1 MVRPSNVFTATFVK
15 NAKPGRYGDGGG
27 LYLLVR
33 ETGARFWLFRYKPT
47 GGKMREMGLGPA
59 SGLDAV
65 SLADARAK
73 ATDLR
78 LMLRTGKDPLEERAK
93 DAAAAAAQAQAAA
106 IRQRTFKEV
115 ANALMDAKEA
125 GWRNDKHR
133 KQWRRTLDQFAF
145 PVFGDMPVS
154 EIGTDHIMDV
164 LQPIWQ
170 RIPETASRLRGR
182 IEAVLDFARARK
194 WREGENPAQWR
205 GHLSHL
211 LPAVSKVARV
221 EHHAAL
227 PWAEMGA
234 FMKELRQREATSA
247 RALEFA
253 ILTAARTGEVL
264 GARWCEIDL
273 GEKVWTVPGDR
284 MKAGREHRVPLTPA
298 AVAVLEIMATV
309 RPQDD
314 PKGAAFVF
322 PGAKKGSPLS
332 QMAMLILLRRMHRAD
347 ITAHGFRSTFRDWVA
362 ESTAFAGEIA
372 EAALAH
378 VVGDKV
384 EAAYRRGDLF
394 DKRRKLMEAWADHC
408 AKVAKPTSATVTTIR
423 RKTAR

>member
-1 MVRPSNVFTATFVK
+1 MVRPSNVFTAAFVK
-15 NAKPGRYGDGGG
+15 NVKPGRYGDGGG

-33 ETGARFWLFRYKPT
+33 PTGARFWLFRYKPT

-59 SGLDAV
+59 SGQDAV

-78 LMLRTGKDPLEERAK
+78 LMLRSGKDPLEERAK
-93 DAAAAAAQAQAAA
+93 DAAEAAAQAQAAA

-115 ANALMDAKEA
+115 ATALMDAKEA

-133 KQWRRTLDQFAF
+133 KQWRSTLDQFAF

-182 IEAVLDFARARK
+182 IEAVLDFAKARK

-227 PWAEMGA
+227 PWAGMGA

-273 GEKVWTVPGDR
+273 GKRVWTVPGDR

-298 AVAVLEIMATV
+298 AVAVLEAMAAV
-309 RPQDD
+309 RPKED
-314 PKGAAFVF
+314 PNGEAFVF

-332 QMAMLILLRRMHRAD
+332 QMAMLILLRRMDRAD

-384 EAAYRRGDLF
+384 EAAYRRSDLF
-394 DKRRKLMEAWADHC
+394 DKRRKLMEAWAGHC
-408 AKVAKPTSATVTTIR
+408 AKAA
-423 RKTAR
+423 KTAGKVTPIRQGVA

>member
-1 MVRPSNVFTATFVK
+1 MVRPSNVFTAAFVK
-15 NAKPGRYGDGGG
+15 NAKSGRYGDGGG

-33 ETGARFWLFRYKPT
+33 PTGARFWLFRYKPT

-59 SGLDAV
+59 SGQDAV

-78 LMLRTGKDPLEERAK
+78 LMLRSGKDPLEERAK
-93 DAAAAAAQAQAAA
+93 DAAEAAAQAQAAA

-182 IEAVLDFARARK
+182 IEAVLDFAKARK

-273 GEKVWTVPGDR
+273 GKRVWTVPGDR
-284 MKAGREHRVPLTPA
+284 MKAGREHRVPLTSA
-298 AVAVLEIMATV
+298 AVAVLEAMAAV
-309 RPQDD
+309 RPKED
-314 PKGAAFVF
+314 PNGEAFVF

-332 QMAMLILLRRMHRAD
+332 QMAMLILLRRMDRAD

-394 DKRRKLMEAWADHC
+394 DKRRKLMEAWADYC
-408 AKVAKPTSATVTTIR
+408 AMPTHVVCVVALPMK
-423 RKTAR
+423 RKRA

>member
-1 MVRPSNVFTATFVK
+1 MVRPSNVFTAAFVK
-15 NAKPGRYGDGGG
+15 NAKSGRYGDGGG

-33 ETGARFWLFRYKPT
+33 PTGARFWLFRYKPT

-59 SGLDAV
+59 SGQDAV

-78 LMLRTGKDPLEERAK
+78 LMLRSGKDPLEERAK
-93 DAAAAAAQAQAAA
+93 DAAEAAAQAQAAA

-115 ANALMDAKEA
+115 ATALMDAKEA

-133 KQWRRTLDQFAF
+133 KQWRSTLDQFAF

-182 IEAVLDFARARK
+182 IEAVLDFAKARK

-227 PWAEMGA
+227 PWAGMGA

-273 GEKVWTVPGDR
+273 GKRVWTVPGDR

-298 AVAVLEIMATV
+298 AVAVLEAMAAV
-309 RPQDD
+309 RPKED
-314 PKGAAFVF
+314 PNGEAFVF

-332 QMAMLILLRRMHRAD
+332 QMAMLILLRRMDRAD

-384 EAAYRRGDLF
+384 EAAYRRSDLF
-394 DKRRKLMEAWADHC
+394 DKRRKLMEAWAGHC
-408 AKVAKPTSATVTTIR
+408 AKAA
-423 RKTAR
+423 KTAGKVTPIRQGVA

>member
-1 MVRPSNVFTATFVK
+1 MVRPSNVFTAAFVK
-15 NAKPGRYGDGGG
+15 NVKPGRYGDGGG

-33 ETGARFWLFRYKPT
+33 PTGARFWLFRYKPT

-59 SGLDAV
+59 SGQDAV

-78 LMLRTGKDPLEERAK
+78 LMLRSGKDPLEERAK
-93 DAAAAAAQAQAAA
+93 DAAEAAAQAQAAA

-115 ANALMDAKEA
+115 ATALMDAKEA

-133 KQWRRTLDQFAF
+133 KQWRSTLDQFAF

-182 IEAVLDFARARK
+182 IEAVLDFAKARK

-273 GEKVWTVPGDR
+273 GKRVWTVPGDR

-298 AVAVLEIMATV
+298 AVAVLEAMAAV
-309 RPQDD
+309 RPKED
-314 PKGAAFVF
+314 PNGEAFVF

-332 QMAMLILLRRMHRAD
+332 QMAMLILLRRMDRAD

-384 EAAYRRGDLF
+384 EAAYRRSDLF
-394 DKRRKLMEAWADHC
+394 DKRRKLMEAWAGHC
-408 AKVAKPTSATVTTIR
+408 AKAA
-423 RKTAR
+423 KTAGKVTPIRQGVA